1 MIDQSKTGSSSQI
14 DHRSAA
20 LRDAEYVTLAKKWFL
35 PLHPS
40 LVFPLFFSFFS
51 TPPIKQKPGGLQIGE
66 RLLIASK
73 PPGPI
78 IMIRQSERNWEQQ
91 SDQSVSISSV
101 SLEMQSLLVCD
112 PGAQKIFL
120 TSSKF
125 KFFSFFQT
133 PPIKLKPGLQKG
145 GRLLIAS

>member
-1 MIDQSKTGSSSQI
+1 
-14 DHRSAA
+14 
-20 LRDAEYVTLAKKWFL
+20 
-35 PLHPS
+35 
-40 LVFPLFFSFFS
+40 
-51 TPPIKQKPGGLQIGE
+51 
-66 RLLIASK
+66 
-73 PPGPI
+73 
-78 IMIRQSERNWEQQ
+78 MIRQSERNWEQQ